1 MITMKWTDVKQEI
14 NSLSQEDKTLIE
26 LTALLASIRK
36 DKNITQKELAEKVHV
51 SQAQI
56 ARVENYSY
64 APTLKTITK
73 IANGLDLELT
83 FIDRSTKELVK
94 I

>member
-83 FIDRSTKELVK
+83 FIDRSTNKLVK
-94 I
+94 S

>member
-1 MITMKWTDVKQEI
+1 MFR
-14 NSLSQEDKTLIE
+14 EDKECVVQNIV
-26 LTALLASIRK
+26 R
-36 DKNITQKELAEKVHV
+36 DKRTKLGMKQDELAEKVHV